1 MKTRSVPSGF
11 ERISCDERF
20 FSGAGTERWQ
30 EFKPL
35 FGGGKIKIC
44 DTLRAVTPF
53 GGLSVLIEFFRR
65 VGLVEQLQDRRLY
78 QPESPNHYD
87 PGQILVG
94 FMLSVIAGAQ
104 RFAHANQLRADRA
117 LHALLGMRPP
127 LTSPKFDPP
136 TQNAA

>member
-1 MKTRSVPSGF
+1 VQKY
-11 ERISCDERF
+11 
-20 FSGAGTERWQ
+20 FSQTTEQNDWQ
-30 EFKPL
+30 EFNPI

-53 GGLSVLIEFFRR
+53 GGLSVLIEFFARI
-65 VGLVEQLQDRRLY
+65 GLVEQLENRQFY

-104 RFAHANQLRADRA
+104 RLRTLINSGPIVLYTRCLA
-117 LHALLGMRPP
+117 
-127 LTSPKFDPP
+127 
-136 TQNAA
+136 